1 MSQVGSH
8 PNIKHG
14 HSSFGGR
21 QRLKSEPMIN
31 ISSRLEASKFSEMWQ
46 ISSSNA
52 DEKFR
57 QCSMM
62 AAGQGI
68 NPLKFTKLHNKT
80 IS

>member
-1 MSQVGSH
+1 
-8 PNIKHG
+8 
-14 HSSFGGR
+14 
-21 QRLKSEPMIN
+21 MIN
-31 ISSRLEASKFSEMWQ
+31 IFSRLEASKFSEMWQ